1 MNCLLSLSILLA
13 LLSLTDA
20 IGFPMQQQC
29 CCPQQQSCC
38 GGGGGGGGG
47 GCCGGGGGGCGGGG
61 GGGPIIVNCGSG
73 GGGGGGCGCGGGG
86 GGCCGRK
93 KREAAALE
101 AVQPHFKSDE
111 TPCPQTEWRQVIDE
125 SIRVDDAIGSVG
137 AIQTALYRRYANQK
151 FLVTCSAADE
161 AKNGTNKVHFSS
173 SGDGYCNLVKEQIWC
188 QAVALSA

>member
-1 MNCLLSLSILLA
+1 MSKILSSLTILLA
-13 LLSLTDA
+13 FLSLTDA
-20 IGFPMQQQC
+20 IGFPMQQC

-38 GGGGGGGGG
+38 GGGGG
-47 GCCGGGGGGCGGGG
+47 
-61 GGGPIIVNCGSG
+61 
-73 GGGGGGCGCGGGG
+73 
-86 GGCCGRK
+86 CGRK
-93 KREAAALE
+93 KREATAAE